1 MNFVETF
8 KAGQE
13 GKNFGLPTGLK
24 SLDYAIDGVQKKSMY
39 GICAAP
45 KVGKTTLTDFSF
57 VLHPFLFLLEQ
68 KKKNPDTEFDIQW
81 HYFSYEINRIR
92 KEFDFAS
99 FFFKYDHGIRD
110 FEYEGETY
118 RMSSRYLLGRL
129 KTKVGGKT
137 IPVCKEHKD
146 LLERIYLDRI
156 IPLFGEYDNKG
167 KQIKPGYIIF
177 LEERD
182 NPTGMR
188 NLLLQWYKNNGEFDF
203 QEYETFVKGKKLKQK
218 KIIGYKP
225 DNQSRF
231 HIVVT
236 DHIRKLK
243 RERNFS
249 RKEVI
254 DKWIEYSVELRNWC
268 GSSFVH
274 ICHLNRGIND
284 IQRIKFESETLH
296 PTGDDVKDTGNLSE
310 ECDYLLT
317 LFNPR
322 EEKYKLDSHF
332 GNDLNMYPNYR
343 SIHLVESRDTECPQ
357 HLFTQL
363 IGETKEFLEIY

>member
-1 MNFVETF
+1 MNFIETF

-24 SLDYAIDGVQKKSMY
+24 SLDYAIDGVQRKSMY

-57 VLHPFLFLLEQ
+57 VLHPFLFLKEEQ
-68 KKKNPDTEFDIQW
+68 KLNPDTPLDIQW

-99 FFFKYDHGIRD
+99 FFFSYDYGINE
-110 FEYEGETY
+110 FVYENNVY
-118 RMSSRYLLGRL
+118 QMSARYLLGRL
-129 KTKVGGKT
+129 KSIDGTI
-137 IPVCKEHKD
+137 IPVSDEHKEI
-146 LLERIYLDRI
+146 LKRIYLYRI
-156 IPLFGEYDNKG
+156 IPLFGKYNTNG
-167 KQIKPGYIIF
+167 KLEKPGYITF
-177 LEERD
+177 MEERD

-188 NLLLQWYKNNGEFDF
+188 NLLLQYYKDNGEFIF
-203 QEYETFVKGKKLKQK
+203 QEYDVLNNGKKVKQK
-218 KIIGYKP
+218 KISGWKP
-225 DNQSRF
+225 NNPDKF
-231 HIVVT
+231 HIVIT
-236 DHIRKLK
+236 DHIRKLR

-249 RKEVI
+249 RKENI
-254 DKWIEYSVELRNWC
+254 DKWIEYSVDFRNWC
-268 GSSFVH
+268 GSTFVH
-274 ICHLNRGIND
+274 ICHLNRNVGD
-284 IQRIKFESETLH
+284 IQRIKFEAETLH

-317 LFNPR
+317 MFNPK
-322 EEKYKLDSHF
+322 EERYKLDSHF
-332 GNDLNMYPNYR
+332 GNDLNVYPGYR

-363 IGETKEFLEIY
+363 VGNTKHFTEIEF

>member
-68 KKKNPDTEFDIQW
+68 KKKNPETKFDIQW

-99 FFFKYDHGIRD
+99 FFFNYDHSIRE

-118 RMSSRYLLGRL
+118 KMSARYLLGRL
-129 KTKVGGKT
+129 KTKKGDT
-137 IPVCKEHKD
+137 IPVSDEHKK
-146 LLERIYLDRI
+146 LLEKIYLDRI
-156 IPLFGEYDNKG
+156 IPLFGQYDKKG
-167 KQIKPGYIIF
+167 KQIKEGYIVF

-188 NLLLQWYKNNGEFDF
+188 NLLLQWYKSNGEFVF
-203 QEYETFVKGKKLKQK
+203 QEYETLVQGKKTKQQ
-218 KIIGYKP
+218 KIIGYNP
-225 DNQSRF
+225 DNPDRF
-231 HIVVT
+231 HIVIT

-268 GSSFVH
+268 SSSFVH
-274 ICHLNRGIND
+274 ICHLNRGLND
-284 IQRIKFESETLH
+284 IQRIKYESETLH

-332 GNDLNMYPNYR
+332 GNDLNLYPNYR

-363 IGETKEFLEIY
+363 IGGTKEFLEIF